1 MSNSIPCFA
10 IWLNAVFLL
19 LYTVNTFM
27 TFGNCNRNCCRLCYH
42 FHFLIQLLFM
52 GFRALA
58 VTLRRLHIQIIRLSN
73 HLVGLFLVIII
84 FVVVAVNAIT
94 ISRPQHSLLAAHRSV
109 QVFFS
114 LCFVLCCIASMLQI
128 KLIFHFHADLE
139 VMIAACIVCLC
150 IRHTLS
156 ATSRYLRISMFSNS
170 RHWFNHA

>member
-42 FHFLIQLLFM
+42 FHFLIQPLFM
-52 GFRALA
+52 GFRAIA
-58 VTLRRLHIQIIRLSN
+58 VTLRCLHIQIIRLSN

-128 KLIFHFHADLE
+128 KCQTNFSFPHRFGGHDRR
-139 VMIAACIVCLC
+139 MHCLFMYQTY
-150 IRHTLS
+150 TLS
-156 ATSRYLRISMFSNS
+156 YLSLSQNIDVFKQ
-170 RHWFNHA
+170 